1 MPTVI
6 PPYVCRFLLRNAT
19 YATLMRVT
27 HIVLALAHPHP
38 TGAASR
44 PGTGTYWF
52 AIGLLVGMIAMR
64 VAPGWLVGVI
74 FAADIVAVGWSFGI
88 LHYADTG
95 NGRWVWVALVFLL
108 IGLYVGVM
116 HGLQHLSVWEYTSR
130 LKNIRSMGKKF

>member
-1 MPTVI
+1 M
-6 PPYVCRFLLRNAT
+6 LRNAT
-19 YATLMRVT
+19 YATLRRVT
-27 HIVLALAHPHP
+27 HIVLALTHPHP

-74 FAADIVAVGWSFGI
+74 IAADVVALGWSFGI

-95 NGRWVWVALVFLL
+95 NGRWVWVALVFLM
-108 IGLYVGVM
+108 IGLYVGVI
-116 HGLQHLSVWEYTSR
+116 HGLRHLSDSEMGTR
-130 LKNIRSMGKKF
+130 LRNIRSMGRRF